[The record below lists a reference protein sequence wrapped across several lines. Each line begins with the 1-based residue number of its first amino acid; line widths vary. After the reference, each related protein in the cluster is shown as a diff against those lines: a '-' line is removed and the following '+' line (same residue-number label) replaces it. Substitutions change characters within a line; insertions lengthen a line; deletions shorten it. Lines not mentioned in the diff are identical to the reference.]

1 MNHRNVL
8 AAACAYALAT
18 TSVIAQQPGESG
30 RQERLSHIHAPAALA
45 DPREPAETLR
55 VKLVEAADI
64 QAAEVAGQARGRS
77 TQPPVSAVPP
87 PPPPPAP
94 PAPAAPQGQPVNVK
108 VEFTITDQ
116 REGAAAV
123 KRTISVIVADRNLGR
138 VRSVATVIGPTGLVP
153 LDVDATPIILNGGKL
168 KLQFT
173 LSYDLPGSSE
183 MPPAGSPVG
192 RVAKTAIQD
201 SVSLILENGRSMV
214 AAQSVDPIGDRQV
227 TVEVKATI
235 LK

>member
-1 MNHRNVL
+1 
-8 AAACAYALAT
+8 
-18 TSVIAQQPGESG
+18 
-30 RQERLSHIHAPAALA
+30 
-45 DPREPAETLR
+45 
-55 VKLVEAADI
+55 
-64 QAAEVAGQARGRS
+64 
-77 TQPPVSAVPP
+77 VPP

>member
-1 MNHRNVL
+1 M
-8 AAACAYALAT
+8 
-18 TSVIAQQPGESG
+18 
-30 RQERLSHIHAPAALA
+30 
-45 DPREPAETLR
+45 
-55 VKLVEAADI
+55 
-64 QAAEVAGQARGRS
+64 
-77 TQPPVSAVPP
+77 
-87 PPPPPAP
+87 
-94 PAPAAPQGQPVNVK
+94 K

-116 REGAAAV
+116 REGAAAL
-123 KRTISVIVADRNLGR
+123 KRTVSVIVADRNLGR

-183 MPPAGSPVG
+183 MPPAGSTVG